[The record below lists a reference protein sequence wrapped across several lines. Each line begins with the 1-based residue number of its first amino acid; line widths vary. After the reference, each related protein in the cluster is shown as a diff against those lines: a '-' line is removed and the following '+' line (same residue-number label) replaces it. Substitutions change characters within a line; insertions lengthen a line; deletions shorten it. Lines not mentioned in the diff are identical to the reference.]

1 MPYQTLECSRERQV
15 APVHMIQ
22 RQIQH
27 DLKVVTDPEISQFSG
42 NGADFQAK
50 NQLQSD
56 IEEIHVLLQID
67 KLFEHQ

>member
-1 MPYQTLECSRERQV
+1 MPNQTIQCSRKRQV
-15 APVHMIQ
+15 AQKHMIY

-42 NGADFQAK
+42 NGADFQAE

>member
-1 MPYQTLECSRERQV
+1 
-15 APVHMIQ
+15 MIY
-22 RQIQH
+22 RRIQH

-50 NQLQSD
+50 NQWQSD
-56 IEEIHVLLQID
+56 IEEKYVLLQID